1 VIFRSEDTRAIT
13 GGVDTHFGMH
23 VAAALDPIG
32 GLLGVREFP
41 ATAAGYAELLDW
53 LRSFGTVTLA
63 GVEGTGSYGAGL
75 ARYLAA
81 AGVRVVEVDRPD
93 RQDRARQGKSDPLDA
108 VSAARAA
115 LSGRASGAP
124 RGRDG
129 AVEAIRALMVAKR
142 SARTERVQAV
152 NQARA
157 LIVTGP
163 EGLRARFAG
172 HSTAALA
179 AAIAALRPRPGDV
192 PGHATRVALRELG
205 RRIQFLEAQIK
216 RLDELIGPLVT
227 ARAPGLLA
235 LHGVGPDTAALLLVA
250 AGDHPE
256 RLRSESSWA
265 HLCGVAPIPASSGKT
280 AGRYRLN
287 RGGDRQAN
295 SALWRIVIVRLRSCP
310 ATRAYADRRSKEG
323 LSKKE
328 IIRCLQRY
336 VAREVYRQ
344 LRDGA

>member
-1 VIFRSEDTRAIT
+1 MTTMVEDTRVIT
-13 GGVDTHFGMH
+13 GGVDTHADMH
-23 VAAALDPIG
+23 VAAALDSIG

-41 ATAAGYAELLDW
+41 ATAAGYADLLSW
-53 LRSFGTVTLA
+53 LRSLGTLALA

-93 RQDRARQGKSDPLDA
+93 RQDRHRQGKSDPLDA

-115 LSGRASGAP
+115 QSGRASGAP

-142 SARTERVQAV
+142 SARQERTQAV

-157 LIVTGP
+157 LIMTGP
-163 EGLRARFAG
+163 EELRARFAQR
-172 HSTAALA
+172 SPAQLIE
-179 AAIAALRPRPGDV
+179 AIAALRPRPGDA
-192 PGHATRVALRELG
+192 PGYATRVALRELG
-205 RRIQFLEAQIK
+205 RRARFLDVQLD
-216 RLDELIGPLVT
+216 RLDELIVPLVG

-295 SALWRIVIVRLRSCP
+295 SALWRIVIVRLKSDP
-310 ATRAYADRRSKEG
+310 ATRAYAERRGKEG

-328 IIRCLQRY
+328 IIRCLKRY

>member
-1 VIFRSEDTRAIT
+1 MTTMVEDARVIT
-13 GGVDTHFGMH
+13 GGVDTHADMH
-23 VAAALDPIG
+23 VAAALDSIG
-32 GLLGVREFP
+32 GLLGVQEFP
-41 ATAAGYAELLDW
+41 ATAAGYASLLSW
-53 LRSFGTVTLA
+53 LRSFGILAVA

-75 ARYLAA
+75 ARHLAA

-129 AVEAIRALMVAKR
+129 AVEAIRALIVAKR
-142 SARTERVQAV
+142 SARAERTQAI

-157 LIVTGP
+157 LIMTGP
-163 EGLRARFAG
+163 EELRARFAG
-172 HSTAALA
+172 RSPAQLI

-205 RRIQFLEAQIK
+205 RRAQFLDAQLD
-216 RLDELIGPLVT
+216 RLDKLIGPLVT

-295 SALWRIVIVRLRSCP
+295 SALWRVVIVRLRSHQ
-310 ATRAYADRRSKEG
+310 ATRAYAERRGEEG

-328 IIRCLQRY
+328 IIRCLKRY

-344 LRDGA
+344 LRAES

>member
-1 VIFRSEDTRAIT
+1 MTMVEDTRVIT
-13 GGVDTHFGMH
+13 GGVDTHSGMH
-23 VAAALDPIG
+23 VAAALDPLG

-75 ARYLAA
+75 ARYLSA

-115 LSGRASGAP
+115 QSGRASGAP

-142 SARTERVQAV
+142 SARQERTRAV

-163 EGLRARFAG
+163 EELRARFAR
-172 HSTAALA
+172 HSPAALA
-179 AAIAALRPRPGDV
+179 AAIAVLLPRPGDV
-192 PGHATRVALRELG
+192 PGYATRVALRELG
-205 RRIQFLEAQIK
+205 RRIQFLDAQIN

-227 ARAPGLLA
+227 ARAPGLLS

-250 AGDHPE
+250 AGDHPGGCE
-256 RLRSESSWA
+256 VKAVGASVRCRPDPCLFRQDRRP
-265 HLCGVAPIPASSGKT
+265 VPAQPRRRPPG
-280 AGRYRLN
+280 
-287 RGGDRQAN
+287 QQ
-295 SALWRIVIVRLRSCP
+295 
-310 ATRAYADRRSKEG
+310 RAVADRVIG
-323 LSKKE
+323 
-328 IIRCLQRY
+328 
-336 VAREVYRQ
+336 
-344 LRDGA
+344 